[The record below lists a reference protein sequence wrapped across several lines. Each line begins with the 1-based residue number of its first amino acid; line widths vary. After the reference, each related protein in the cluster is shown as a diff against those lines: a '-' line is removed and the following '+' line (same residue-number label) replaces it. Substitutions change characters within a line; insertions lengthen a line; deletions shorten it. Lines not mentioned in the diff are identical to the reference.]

1 MLSKVIAIAQQKG
14 GTGKTTLAVHLAL
27 AFIKYHNLKV
37 AIIDTDP
44 QGSLGKWFMI
54 RTEKKISNDNLTF
67 KTASLWGA
75 QYESKTLKNDN
86 DIVII
91 DTPPKIESDAR
102 PSIEA
107 ADLVLIPMAASHVDF
122 WATGAIVEIAK
133 KANKKILIQINRSNQ
148 RSKLITKTNDFI
160 KSLNFKTASL
170 WGAQYESKILK
181 KDHDVIIIDTPP
193 KIESD
198 ARPSIE
204 AADLVLIPVTPSHVD
219 FWATEAIVEIAKKAN
234 KKILIQINRA
244 NQRSKLIS
252 KTNEYIKSIN
262 VSSTNTIIGNRQ
274 IYASSMGEGKT
285 AVEKQKKSNAVEE
298 MKKLSD
304 QILEEL
310 K

>member
-1 MLSKVIAIAQQKG
+1 MLSKVITIAQQKG

-27 AFIKYHNLKV
+27 AFIKYHNLKL

-54 RTEKKISNDNLTF
+54 REEKKLSNSNLTF

-75 QYESKTLKNDN
+75 QYESKALKNDH

-107 ADLVLIPMAASHVDF
+107 ADLVLIPMTASHVDF
-122 WATGAIVEIAK
+122 WATGAIV
-133 KANKKILIQINRSNQ
+133 
-148 RSKLITKTNDFI
+148 D
-160 KSLNFKTASL
+160 
-170 WGAQYESKILK
+170 
-181 KDHDVIIIDTPP
+181 
-193 KIESD
+193 
-198 ARPSIE
+198 
-204 AADLVLIPVTPSHVD
+204 
-219 FWATEAIVEIAKKAN
+219 IAKKAN

-252 KTNEYIKSIN
+252 KTNDFIKSLSL
-262 VSSTNTIIGNRQ
+262 SSTKTIIGNRQ
-274 IYASSMGEGKT
+274 IYAASMGEGKT
-285 AVEKQKKSNAVEE
+285 AVEKQKKGKAVEE
-298 MKKLSD
+298 IKKLSE
-304 QILEEL
+304 QILIEL

>member
-1 MLSKVIAIAQQKG
+1 MLSKVITIAQQKG

-27 AFIKYHNLKV
+27 AFIKYHNLKI

-54 RTEKKISNDNLTF
+54 REEKKLSNNNLTF

-75 QYESKTLKNDN
+75 QYESKTLKKDH

-102 PSIEA
+102 PSIES

-133 KANKKILIQINRSNQ
+133 KANKKILIQINRSSQ
-148 RSKLITKTNDFI
+148 RSKLISKTNDFI
-160 KSLNFKTASL
+160 KSLNLS
-170 WGAQYESKILK
+170 
-181 KDHDVIIIDTPP
+181 
-193 KIESD
+193 
-198 ARPSIE
+198 
-204 AADLVLIPVTPSHVD
+204 
-219 FWATEAIVEIAKKAN
+219 ATK
-234 KKILIQINRA
+234 
-244 NQRSKLIS
+244 
-252 KTNEYIKSIN
+252 
-262 VSSTNTIIGNRQ
+262 TIIGNRQ
-274 IYASSMGEGKT
+274 IFASSMGEGKT

-298 MKKLSD
+298 IKNLSE
-304 QILEEL
+304 QILLEI

>member
-1 MLSKVIAIAQQKG
+1 MLSKVITISQQKG

-54 RTEKKISNDNLTF
+54 REEKKLSDDNLTF

-75 QYESKTLKNDN
+75 QYESKSLKKDN

-102 PSIEA
+102 PSIES
-107 ADLVLIPMAASHVDF
+107 ADLVLIPMSASHVDF
-122 WATGAIVEIAK
+122 WATG
-133 KANKKILIQINRSNQ
+133 
-148 RSKLITKTNDFI
+148 
-160 KSLNFKTASL
+160 
-170 WGAQYESKILK
+170 
-181 KDHDVIIIDTPP
+181 
-193 KIESD
+193 
-198 ARPSIE
+198 
-204 AADLVLIPVTPSHVD
+204 
-219 FWATEAIVEIAKKAN
+219 AIVEIAKKAN

-252 KTNEYIKSIN
+252 KTNDFIKSLN
-262 VSSTNTIIGNRQ
+262 LSATKTIIGNRQ
-274 IYASSMGEGKT
+274 IFASSMGEGKT

-298 MKKLSD
+298 IKKLSE
-304 QILEEL
+304 QILLEI

>member
-1 MLSKVIAIAQQKG
+1 MLSKVITISQQKG

-54 RTEKKISNDNLTF
+54 RTEKKVSSENLTF

-122 WATGAIVEIAK
+122 WATGAIVDIAK
-133 KANKKILIQINRSNQ
+133 KANKKILVQINRSSQ
-148 RSKLITKTNDFI
+148 RSKLIEKTKDFI
-160 KSLNFKTASL
+160 KSL
-170 WGAQYESKILK
+170 
-181 KDHDVIIIDTPP
+181 
-193 KIESD
+193 
-198 ARPSIE
+198 
-204 AADLVLIPVTPSHVD
+204 DL
-219 FWATEAIVEIAKKAN
+219 
-234 KKILIQINRA
+234 
-244 NQRSKLIS
+244 
-252 KTNEYIKSIN
+252 
-262 VSSTNTIIGNRQ
+262 SSTKTIIGNRQ
-274 IYASSMGEGKT
+274 IYTSSMGEGKT
-285 AVEKQKKSNAVEE
+285 AVEKQKKGNAVEE
-298 MKKLSD
+298 IKNLSD
-304 QILEEL
+304 QILSEI

>member
-1 MLSKVIAIAQQKG
+1 MLSKVITISQQKG

-54 RTEKKISNDNLTF
+54 RTEKKLSNDNLTF

-75 QYESKTLKNDN
+75 QYESKALKKDH

-102 PSIEA
+102 PSIES
-107 ADLVLIPMAASHVDF
+107 ADLVLIPVSASHVDF

-133 KANKKILIQINRSNQ
+133 KANKKILIQINRSSQ
-148 RSKLITKTNDFI
+148 RSKLIIKTNEFI
-160 KSLNFKTASL
+160 KSLNL
-170 WGAQYESKILK
+170 
-181 KDHDVIIIDTPP
+181 
-193 KIESD
+193 
-198 ARPSIE
+198 
-204 AADLVLIPVTPSHVD
+204 
-219 FWATEAIVEIAKKAN
+219 
-234 KKILIQINRA
+234 
-244 NQRSKLIS
+244 
-252 KTNEYIKSIN
+252 
-262 VSSTNTIIGNRQ
+262 SSTKTIIGNRQ
-274 IYASSMGEGKT
+274 IYAASMGEGKT

-298 MKKLSD
+298 IKQLSE
-304 QILEEL
+304 QLLSEI

>member
-37 AIIDTDP
+37 AVIDTDP

-54 RTEKKISNDNLTF
+54 RTEKKLSNDNLTF

-75 QYESKTLKNDN
+75 QYESKTLKNDH

-107 ADLVLIPMAASHVDF
+107 ADLVLIPMSASHVDF
-122 WATGAIVEIAK
+122 WATGAIVDIAK

-160 KSLNFKTASL
+160 KSLNL
-170 WGAQYESKILK
+170 
-181 KDHDVIIIDTPP
+181 
-193 KIESD
+193 
-198 ARPSIE
+198 
-204 AADLVLIPVTPSHVD
+204 
-219 FWATEAIVEIAKKAN
+219 
-234 KKILIQINRA
+234 
-244 NQRSKLIS
+244 
-252 KTNEYIKSIN
+252 
-262 VSSTNTIIGNRQ
+262 SSTKTIIGNRQ

-285 AVEKQKKSNAVEE
+285 AVEKQKKGNAIEE
-298 MKKLSD
+298 IKNLSE
-304 QILEEL
+304 QILSEI